1 MPNGHH
7 IEIRPLKSVL
17 IRTIPELAAEL
28 RDDRRVLFLGH
39 RTTVNITHC
48 NGSHAKAPIG
58 RIVQTLSADCF
69 LPAE

>member
-28 RDDRRVLFLGH
+28 RDDRRVLFLG
-39 RTTVNITHC
+39 
-48 NGSHAKAPIG
+48 APDG
-58 RIVQTLSADCF
+58 EYYSLQ
-69 LPAE
+69 

>member
-48 NGSHAKAPIG
+48 NGSHAKAPN
-58 RIVQTLSADCF
+58 RTNRSN
-69 LPAE
+69 P